1 MLARLLLASL
11 VVTALITIVV
21 SLPQPAQP
29 TALSH
34 SATGQTSPFWQI
46 PAGPVLAAEPP
57 ADDPL
62 RYVTLLAVEEPI
74 DAVLNR
80 APREDSPRAW
90 ERAAILDLPLP
101 DGSVASFALV
111 ESPVMAP
118 ELAARY
124 PQIRTYLGQQRDD
137 PSVTARL
144 TRSQNGYHAF
154 IIGPTTSSYVTPYGG
169 PDRTLHIA
177 FASSDLPPIEWL
189 PEPEDDH
196 DHDALSIA
204 QSGSNGSMRRDYR
217 LAIATTGE
225 YAQFHGGTT
234 ASVMA
239 EVVALVNATNAI
251 FERDM
256 AVRFTLAANTDQL
269 FFLDPATDPY
279 PNDPEGDD
287 RVVLATI
294 NNTEMLNRLGQA
306 NFDIG
311 HLLTTESGGI
321 GFGLNCS
328 GPQHQKAIANS
339 GSSQP
344 TVANLLI
351 TFAHE
356 IGHQFGA
363 SHTFNSSSG
372 LCGQNY
378 GGFGP
383 NRSATS
389 AYEAASGSTI
399 MAYPGLCA
407 PENIQNGADSYFHL
421 LSLLQMQSFLVQPFV
436 TPCGVQLTPTGNTP
450 PVVDAGSSYT
460 IPARTPF
467 ELVGT
472 ASDADGDPLTFTWEQ
487 YDLGAAS
494 PPLSDDGARP
504 IFRSF
509 PPSANPNRLFPRYLD
524 IVTGQES
531 IGETLPT
538 TNRTLTFRFTARD
551 NRPGAGAFA
560 FDSTALTVVAAAGP
574 FQITSIAGG
583 ERFAQGASLSVTW
596 DVANTNLAPI
606 SCANVQI
613 DLTEDAGAS
622 YTTLLAST
630 PNDGSANVTLP
641 NRAMLAANL
650 RVKCTDNIFLDLS
663 PTFSTA
669 GSIVTKTSDD
679 NGTCTREDCALREAV
694 SLTND
699 LPGANVLELNAGVY
713 QLSLNGA
720 GPLVLSDT
728 LTIEGAGPDQTIIDG
743 GGLDQ
748 IIRVTRETSVT
759 LRNLTLRNGTTTVD
773 GGGLSNQFGNVTL
786 IDVIVENNHADGRG
800 GGVHNDGQMR
810 IERSIIRNNHAKTD
824 GGGIG
829 SRLSFR
835 FFDYDPLGS
844 LEIVDSVIRDNT
856 ADNRGGGVYFSSFSA
871 DPAAHLRIERSALV
885 HNRSLSGGGGLS
897 FLTNNSTSQSVIEN
911 VTFSGN
917 SADFGGA
924 IETFASTPNEVR
936 FAFNTLTNNRARFV
950 GGFYWGGSAVTA
962 TGNIIAANG
971 DRDCGFPSDAATRP
985 GSLTSGGSNLVGDG
999 TCLFD
1004 ATSDQSGTRQ
1014 APLDPRLAPLSDYG
1028 STTLTHPPYDD
1039 SPALDAA
1046 GATCPDTD
1054 QRGIARPVGPAC
1066 DIGAVE
1072 RSASDPLA
1080 PTPTPTP
1087 TAEPSATPTTSPTAE
1102 PSATPTTSPTAGP
1115 SATPTTSPT
1124 AGPSV
1129 TPTTS
1134 PTAGP
1139 SATPTTS
1146 PTAGPSASPT
1156 TSPTAGPSASPTT
1169 SPTAST
1175 TPTAGPSPT
1184 PGASPTPDPSLQRV
1198 YIPLVRR

>member
-1 MLARLLLASL
+1 
-11 VVTALITIVV
+11 
-21 SLPQPAQP
+21 
-29 TALSH
+29 
-34 SATGQTSPFWQI
+34 
-46 PAGPVLAAEPP
+46 
-57 ADDPL
+57 
-62 RYVTLLAVEEPI
+62 
-74 DAVLNR
+74 
-80 APREDSPRAW
+80 
-90 ERAAILDLPLP
+90 
-101 DGSVASFALV
+101 
-111 ESPVMAP
+111 
-118 ELAARY
+118 
-124 PQIRTYLGQQRDD
+124 
-137 PSVTARL
+137 
-144 TRSQNGYHAF
+144 
-154 IIGPTTSSYVTPYGG
+154 
-169 PDRTLHIA
+169 
-177 FASSDLPPIEWL
+177 
-189 PEPEDDH
+189 
-196 DHDALSIA
+196 
-204 QSGSNGSMRRDYR
+204 MRRDYR

-225 YAQFHGGTT
+225 YAQFHGGTK

-239 EVVALVNATNAI
+239 EIVNVVNALNAI
-251 FERDM
+251 YERDM

-279 PNDPEGDD
+279 PNDPDGDD
-287 RVVLATI
+287 RRDLRLI
-294 NNTEMLNRLGQA
+294 NNQVIPNTIGID
-306 NFDIG
+306 NFDLG
-311 HLLTTESGGI
+311 HVFSTENGGTAGSLICANTQGRSLRKAEGTSGNPTPATAAIVRITT
-321 GFGLNCS
+321 
-328 GPQHQKAIANS
+328 
-339 GSSQP
+339 
-344 TVANLLI
+344 
-351 TFAHE
+351 HE

-363 SHTFNSSSG
+363 DHSFNSTAGRCGGVGPTSG
-372 LCGQNY
+372 NPSRAEG
-378 GGFGP
+378 
-383 NRSATS
+383 S
-389 AYEAASGSTI
+389 AYEAASGTTI
-399 MAYPGLCA
+399 MSYAGICA
-407 PENIQNGADSYFHL
+407 PENIQNRADAYFHSH
-421 LSLLQMQSFLVQPFV
+421 SLGQMQSWIRGSLASS
-436 TPCGVQLTPTGNTP
+436 CGTDVPSGNGS
-450 PVVDAGSSYT
+450 PVVDAGPSYT

-472 ASDADGDPLTFTWEQ
+472 ASDVDGDALTFTWEQ
-487 YDLGAAS
+487 YDLGPPS
-494 PPLSDDGARP
+494 PPLTDDGARP

-509 PPSANPNRLFPRYLD
+509 PPSASPSRLFPRYLD
-524 IVTGQES
+524 IVTGQET

-538 TNRTLTFRFTARD
+538 TNRTLTFRFTVRD
-551 NRPGAGAFA
+551 NQPGAGAFA
-560 FDSTALTVVAAAGP
+560 FDSTALTVVAEAGP

-583 ERFAQGASLSVTW
+583 ERFAQGASLGVTW

-613 DLTEDAGAS
+613 DLTEDAGS
-622 YTTLLAST
+622 TYTALLAST
-630 PNDGSANVTLP
+630 PNDGSASVTLP

-650 RVKCTDNIFLDLS
+650 RVKCADNIFLDLS

-694 SLTND
+694 ALVNA
-699 LPGANVLELNAGVY
+699 LPGANILELNAGVY
-713 QLSLNGA
+713 QLSLNAA

-810 IERSIIRNNHAKTD
+810 IERSIIRNNRAKTD

-885 HNRSLSGGGGLS
+885 HNTSLSGGGGLS

-985 GSLTSGGSNLVGDG
+985 GSLTSGSSNLVGDG

-1014 APLDPRLAPLSDYG
+1014 APLEPRLAPLSDYG
-1028 STTLTHPPYDD
+1028 STTLTHPPYDE

-1046 GATCPDTD
+1046 GGTCPATD

-1080 PTPTPTP
+1080 PTPTPTSTP
-1087 TAEPSATPTTSPTAE
+1087 TASPSPTT
-1102 PSATPTTSPTAGP
+1102 TTSPTAGP
-1115 SATPTTSPT
+1115 SATTTASPSPT
-1124 AGPSV
+1124 AD
-1129 TPTTS
+1129 
-1134 PTAGP
+1134 P
-1139 SATPTTS
+1139 SATPT
-1146 PTAGPSASPT
+1146 
-1156 TSPTAGPSASPTT
+1156 
-1169 SPTAST
+1169 T

-1184 PGASPTPDPSLQRV
+1184 PTTTPTAGSSPTPTTTPTAGPSPTPTTTPTAGPPGTPTASPSPTADPSATPTTAPTAGPSPTPSPTPTTGTINANRV
-1198 YIPLVRR
+1198 YLPLVRR

>member
-1 MLARLLLASL
+1 
-11 VVTALITIVV
+11 
-21 SLPQPAQP
+21 
-29 TALSH
+29 
-34 SATGQTSPFWQI
+34 
-46 PAGPVLAAEPP
+46 
-57 ADDPL
+57 
-62 RYVTLLAVEEPI
+62 
-74 DAVLNR
+74 
-80 APREDSPRAW
+80 
-90 ERAAILDLPLP
+90 
-101 DGSVASFALV
+101 
-111 ESPVMAP
+111 
-118 ELAARY
+118 
-124 PQIRTYLGQQRDD
+124 
-137 PSVTARL
+137 
-144 TRSQNGYHAF
+144 YHAI
-154 IIGPTTSSYVTPYGG
+154 IIGPTTSSFVTPYGG

-177 FASSDLPPIEWL
+177 FADSDLPPSGL
-189 PEPEDDH
+189 RPEPPLGSSQ
-196 DHDALSIA
+196 AVSLA
-204 QSGSNGSMRRDYR
+204 QSGSNGASLRVFR
-217 LAIATTGE
+217 LAVAATGE
-225 YAQFHGGTT
+225 FTQAVGGTT
-234 ASVMA
+234 EAAFEQIVQ
-239 EVVALVNATNAI
+239 VVNAINAI
-251 FERDM
+251 YERDL
-256 AVRFTLAANTDQL
+256 ALRFMLIDNTTQL
-269 FFLDPATDPY
+269 IYTDPETDPFTNNNPLMILVES
-279 PNDPEGDD
+279 PNVFDSVIGSTSYD
-287 RVVLATI
+287 VGHVFT
-294 NNTEMLNRLGQA
+294 TA
-306 NFDIG
+306 NAGVAF
-311 HLLTTESGGI
+311 LESA
-321 GFGLNCS
+321 CDYSTKAS
-328 GPQHQKAIANS
+328 GNS
-339 GSSQP
+339 GSGPNIRSSALIS
-344 TVANLLI
+344 VAV
-351 TFAHE
+351 HE
-356 IGHQFGA
+356 LGHQFGA
-363 SHTFNSSSG
+363 DHTFNSTVNGCGFGPRDGYEPGSGSSIMAYAG
-372 LCGQNY
+372 LCGVENLQNTNDLVFHVHSLIQIQGY
-378 GGFGP
+378 LKAIPRCG
-383 NRSATS
+383 T
-389 AYEAASGSTI
+389 TI
-399 MAYPGLCA
+399 
-407 PENIQNGADSYFHL
+407 
-421 LSLLQMQSFLVQPFV
+421 
-436 TPCGVQLTPTGNTP
+436 PTGNTP
-450 PVVDAGSSYT
+450 PVVEAGPSYT

-472 ASDADGDPLTFTWEQ
+472 ASDADGDALTFTWEQ
-487 YDLGAAS
+487 YDLGPPS
-494 PPLSDDGARP
+494 PPLTDDGARP

-509 PPSANPNRLFPRYLD
+509 PPSANPSRLFPRYLD
-524 IVTGQES
+524 IVTGQET

-560 FDSTALTVVAAAGP
+560 FDSTALTVVAEAGP

-583 ERFAQGASLSVTW
+583 ERFAQGAQIPVQW
-596 DVANTNLAPI
+596 DVANTDLAPI

-613 DLTEDAGAS
+613 DLTEDAGVS

-630 PNDGSANVTLP
+630 PNSGSANVTLP
-641 NRAMLAANL
+641 DYPLLAANL
-650 RVKCTDNIFLDLS
+650 RVKCADNIFLDLS

-694 SLTND
+694 ALVNA

-720 GPLVLSDT
+720 GPLVINDT

-743 GGLDQ
+743 GGVDQ

-810 IERSIIRNNHAKTD
+810 IERSIIRNNRAKTD
-824 GGGIG
+824 GGGVG

-844 LEIVDSVIRDNT
+844 LEIVDSVIRYNT

-885 HNRSLSGGGGLS
+885 HNTSLSGGGGLS

-1014 APLDPRLAPLSDYG
+1014 APLEPRLAPLSDYG

-1087 TAEPSATPTTSPTAE
+1087 TAEPSATPTTSPTA
-1102 PSATPTTSPTAGP
+1102 
-1115 SATPTTSPT
+1115 
-1124 AGPSV
+1124 
-1129 TPTTS
+1129 
-1134 PTAGP
+1134 
-1139 SATPTTS
+1139 
-1146 PTAGPSASPT
+1146 GPSASPT
-1156 TSPTAGPSASPTT
+1156 TSPT
-1169 SPTAST
+1169 
-1175 TPTAGPSPT
+1175 
-1184 PGASPTPDPSLQRV
+1184 
-1198 YIPLVRR
+1198 